1 MGCTHAEVMIEAHR
15 IRVARGD
22 CNIQKVHIADAIE
35 LLVERRQQSLSESR
49 AASDPY
55 RRG

>member
-1 MGCTHAEVMIEAHR
+1 MGCTHADVMIEAHR

-22 CNIQKVHIADAIE
+22 YTILEVQLADAIE
-35 LLVERRQQSLSESR
+35 LLVGRRLQTLSESR
-49 AASDPY
+49 AAGDPY